1 MKHVLIIASY
11 GPSLINF
18 RFDLIKNL
26 LSKGHKVSVASPR
39 DSFPENLQKKLKDL
53 GVKMKFFSLSRTNI
67 NLIENFRS
75 LILIYKIIKN
85 LSPDVVMS
93 YTSKPVILTGL
104 CLKFFSKI
112 KFYPLI
118 TGLGTTFT
126 KTNMIK
132 FVFLKYLM
140 IHLYRLSLKSS
151 QKIIFQNKDDKILF
165 LELKIINHK
174 KTSYVVNGSG
184 VNLSSYPLSDLPS
197 KPVFLMISRLLI
209 SKGVRDYFE
218 SAKIVR
224 ESFSDAKF
232 LLLGKLENN
241 SLYIGRSELESWIDQ
256 GVIEYLGEVDSV
268 VSILKSCRFFILPS
282 YYREGVPRSILEAL
296 STGRPIITT
305 DTPGCRETVTHK
317 KNGLLVQPK
326 NPISLAKA
334 MIKLIREN
342 DDIIKKMA
350 EESHIKAKDKFEIN
364 KVNKSMLE
372 IMGL

>member
-241 SLYIGRSELESWIDQ
+241 SLYISRSELESWIDQ

-334 MIKLIREN
+334 MIKLIREK